1 MTKNLMILLKII
13 LHYMTEITEKM
24 RSNLRNKLLYV
35 LISVM

>member
-1 MTKNLMILLKII
+1 MTKNLMILIKII

-24 RSNLRNKLLYV
+24 RSDLRDKSLYA